1 MRTLG
6 AWLIT
11 FERLKAIVSR
21 LACNVGDLAA
31 GHVFDLGYMGGAL
44 RLARGETGKGYLTMK
59 VLARQHM

>member
-1 MRTLG
+1 M
-6 AWLIT
+6 
-11 FERLKAIVSR
+11 SR
-21 LACNVGDLAA
+21 LACNVGNLAA